1 MQVRPISS
9 TKCCN
14 HHHTIIIL
22 VIIRRCQASPSLR
35 TTTPPM
41 ATTSPTWT
49 GTPSLT
55 VSCRWTNFQSTS
67 SETSRFLLRSQ
78 VSHLATT
85 TRGSWRPC
93 ETRGTWRRWQ
103 TGLDQIID
111 VFEPSPHSHHC
122 SLTIWA
128 DELWSGQRLVG
139 SPPRTKYYTI
149 LKYYCKIQIYI
160 LNIFS
165 GQRLV
170 GSPPRTGSTGS
181 GARWWLSH
189 LRELHRLQKT

>member
-1 MQVRPISS
+1 MSSVSFFADYDASHGNYITDVDGNTFLDCFMQVNQLPIN
-9 TKCCN
+9 CP
-14 HHHTIIIL
+14 
-22 VIIRRCQASPSLR
+22 SP
-35 TTTPPM
+35 
-41 ATTSPTWT
+41 
-49 GTPSLT
+49 
-55 VSCRWTNFQSTS
+55 TS

-103 TGLDQIID
+103 TGLDQNID
-111 VFEPSPHSHHC
+111 IFEPSPHSHHC

-128 DELWSGQRLVG
+128 DELW
-139 SPPRTKYYTI
+139 
-149 LKYYCKIQIYI
+149 
-160 LNIFS
+160 S

-189 LRELHRLQKT
+189 LRELHRLQTT